1 MVLSEADSF
10 YAWGWH
16 TLFAENPGIDRTWFA
31 SEGVSIRDCLSPSR
45 VPWRVRD
52 MALPSTPRQRKP
64 TVVVPTYNEAE
75 NVAPMV
81 EALLGLELPGLE
93 ILIVDDESPDG
104 TGSIATQL
112 ADEHEG
118 RVHVLHRS
126 GQRGL
131 GRAYVDGFRWAL
143 DHGAEAV
150 VQMDCDFSHS
160 PRDVPRLVGPLSDYD
175 VVIGSRYVE
184 GGEVAED
191 WKLGR
196 EFLSWWANLYTR
208 LILRSSIDD
217 VTGGFRA
224 WRRETLQGIDLSTIG
239 SQGYIFQV
247 EMAYV
252 ASRLG
257 FIVFEVPIYFADRA
271 AGESK
276 MSMGVKI
283 EAALGVW
290 KIWWRHRH
298 LKPSPRKSG

>member
-1 MVLSEADSF
+1 MEV
-10 YAWGWH
+10 
-16 TLFAENPGIDRTWFA
+16 RT
-31 SEGVSIRDCLSPSR
+31 
-45 VPWRVRD
+45 
-52 MALPSTPRQRKP
+52 TPRQLKP
-64 TVVVPTYNEAE
+64 TVVIPTYNEAE
-75 NVAPMV
+75 NVGPMV
-81 EALLGLELPGLE
+81 EALLSQELPDLRV
-93 ILIVDDESPDG
+93 LIVDDESPDG
-104 TGSIATQL
+104 TGRIADQL
-112 ADEHEG
+112 ADQHHG

-160 PRDVPRLVGPLSDYD
+160 PGDVPRLVGPLPEYD
-175 VVIGSRYVE
+175 LVIGSRYVE

-191 WKLGR
+191 WELGR

-208 LILRSSIDD
+208 LILRASIQDI
-217 VTGGFRA
+217 TGGFRA
-224 WRRETLQGIDLSTIG
+224 WRRETLEGIDLGSIR

-252 ASRLG
+252 ANRLG
-257 FIVFEVPIYFADRA
+257 YTTLEVPIYFADRE

-290 KIWWRHRH
+290 KIWSRHRH
-298 LKPSPRKSG
+298 LTPNDRKSA